1 MREGCE
7 RTLVPYSVPRRTAYR
22 NNRDN
27 ENSQKN
33 PRPPCFK
40 YWPEEFK
47 IELLQARSFRA
58 EVFEAAPI
66 AVFWEAVER
75 LLAPFRARQ
84 INCFTFH
91 PDLLRPS
98 TALSPAAA
106 TRRNII
112 FCTALGEPIFVAK
125 IWALQIGSAHQLHC
139 TLAPSIDSS

>member
-7 RTLVPYSVPRRTAYR
+7 RTLVPYSVPRRTAYH
-22 NNRDN
+22 NNREN

-75 LLAPFRARQ
+75 LLAPFCANSATAVTKCLFLMLQSPER
-84 INCFTFH
+84 NNHSTH
-91 PDLLRPS
+91 KLKMLR
-98 TALSPAAA
+98 
-106 TRRNII
+106 R
-112 FCTALGEPIFVAK
+112 
-125 IWALQIGSAHQLHC
+125 WANG
-139 TLAPSIDSS
+139 